1 MLAHWRKF
9 MIDAIDLGSSAIQG
23 LVLGVLTAFLFK
35 IATNII
41 KFLIVG
47 QFLLFKWLESRNII
61 IVDWHRLTF
70 GLTQENDLAQQAES
84 FLNSLLETGTFGIAA
99 VAGFFLVNR
108 FSKQFRLVKNQ
119 INSHRHADKRLVD
132 IQLKNV

>member
-108 FSKQFRLVKNQ
+108 FSK
-119 INSHRHADKRLVD
+119 
-132 IQLKNV
+132 